1 MKKLYAYLF
10 IATLSIFLVNVGLF
24 NVVHAQESVD
34 FEILRVVWGDPQN
47 NPIIVNPGDTNVPL
61 TIYVKNNSSK
71 SLVGVYGELSVTE
84 PFKHTENNNYTAR
97 TYATPIESSNVLAPT
112 GEVLPWGTFTLT
124 YHLNINNTAKK
135 GTYTCTLTIYYTVN
149 SSGTYTSGIP
159 KTYSVAII
167 IYNRPPSIESYRP
180 SDLNIVVYVNDSID
194 FFVKCS
200 DPDNDTLSYEWTLDG
215 ETVATTNNYTYT
227 PTEEDVGTHN
237 LEFAV
242 DDGELRTTMT
252 WTLTVNEVITTRV
265 NVSSNYLFGGFE
277 TRINIT
283 VQNNAWDGTVQISFG
298 IQSPLV
304 IHGNSSWTFRSVVP
318 DQELN
323 VSVVVYAPQA
333 AIGNTFTGTLT
344 ISYDDEYGNSYTEN
358 HNIGF
363 VVRGHVSLVAYD
375 WTIMPNPASQG
386 GKVSISATLLN
397 KGTATAMF
405 VNVSIR
411 PNEILVLTQESS
423 SYIGDVE
430 ENSPVPFTVAAYV
443 KSDVQNGTYP
453 VTITVTYTDDLFEE
467 HTFNITVYV
476 RVQKSSSEESESEEK
491 VSFIDLLYQ
500 GGLTIL
506 ISAVA
511 LIAIVVLFL
520 RKSAKP
526 PSSSFLFVKHSLGGC
541 VEY

>member
-1 MKKLYAYLF
+1 MKKLCAFLI
-10 IATLSIFLVNVGLF
+10 IAILIMFVVNVSLMSI
-24 NVVHAQESVD
+24 VHAQVSVD
-34 FEILRVVWGDPQN
+34 FEILRVVWGTPQN

-61 TIYVKNNSSK
+61 TIYVKNNSSE

-124 YHLNINNTAKK
+124 YNLNINSTAKK
-135 GTYTCTLTIYYTVN
+135 GYYPCTLTIYYAVN
-149 SSGTYTSGIP
+149 NSGNYTLGEP
-159 KTYSVAII
+159 KTYHITI
-167 IYNRPPSIESYRP
+167 FIYNRPPEIESYRP
-180 SDLNIVVYVNDSID
+180 ADLNIVIYVNDSVE
-194 FFVKCS
+194 FYAKCS
-200 DPDNDTLSYEWTLDG
+200 DPDNDTLSYEWTFDG
-215 ETVATTNNYTYT
+215 EVVATTNNYTYT
-227 PTEEDVGTHN
+227 PIEDDIGTHN

-252 WTLTVNEVITTRV
+252 WTVTVTKTIITHV

-277 TRINIT
+277 TKVNIT
-283 VQNNAWDGTVQISFG
+283 VKNNAWDGTVQISFG

-304 IHGNSSWTFRSVVP
+304 IHGNSSWTFKNVIP
-318 DQELN
+318 NQELIIP
-323 VSVVVYAPQA
+323 VVIYAPKA

-344 ISYDDEYGNSYTEN
+344 ISYDDEYGNSYTET
-358 HNIGF
+358 HNIGL
-363 VVRGHVSLVAYD
+363 VVRGQVSLVAYD
-375 WTIMPNPASQG
+375 WSIMPNPASPG

-405 VNVSIR
+405 VNASIQ
-411 PNEILVLTQESS
+411 PNDILILSQESS
-423 SYIGDVE
+423 SYIGEVE
-430 ENSPVPFTVAAYV
+430 ENSPVPFTVSAYV

-453 VTITVTYTDDLFEE
+453 VTIIITYTDDLFKE
-467 HTFNITVYV
+467 HTYNITVNI
-476 RVQKSSSEESESEEK
+476 RVQKSSGEETESEEK
-491 VSFIDLLYQ
+491 VSFLDLLYR

-520 RKSAKP
+520 RRPAKP
-526 PSSSFLFVKHSLGGC
+526 PSTSFLFVKHSHGGY
-541 VEY
+541 VEH